1 MSVCV
6 YADTRHVITY
16 THVVYINTS
25 RYKEKASPS
34 SDQLSFATRNR
45 PKEKMYC
52 LQVAAYHLFFNA
64 SRLCYFLALL
74 IFVFLRFFYIF
85 HYISVVN
92 HVGDSRTAAF
102 LAITDTKQVH
112 GELNVTFS
120 GVFLGSAIQNIATCV
135 F

>member
-1 MSVCV
+1 MQLHTHMCS
-6 YADTRHVITY
+6 IY
-16 THVVYINTS
+16 THHVQRKKHHHLLISYLLLLEI
-25 RYKEKASPS
+25 YP
-34 SDQLSFATRNR
+34 
-45 PKEKMYC
+45 KMYC

-64 SRLCYFLALL
+64 SRLCYLLALL

-120 GVFLGSAIQNIATCV
+120 GVFLGSVIQDIATNV